1 MRQKLNPPCSMR
13 ARQQM
18 QTSATPRCRDQNKCA
33 ADKISRVGLSHELRM
48 THQTNTETT
57 ISPC

>member
-57 ISPC
+57 IGPC